1 MQRRETSSVLKEE
14 VCEKVRK
21 GQKKDSRDVKKREKK
36 RNGER
41 TRKLG
46 KREEEE
52 EGIPKH
58 PERNAYPR

>member
-1 MQRRETSSVLKEE
+1 MREGEKRTKE
-14 VCEKVRK
+14 RLTHT
-21 GQKKDSRDVKKREKK
+21 RDVKKREKK

-46 KREEEE
+46 KREREEEE